1 MTKIQKI
8 DKVAKLYLTKYA
20 EEPYLIGSKLNPAY
34 FRIRCHFNKQDEE
47 TINRLYKFLMESHP
61 ASGKTITNLYND
73 VDNNRIGEIENH
85 NRVLR
90 KNIKSSGK
98 QYSIDDIMD
107 F

>member
-1 MTKIQKI
+1 
-8 DKVAKLYLTKYA
+8 
-20 EEPYLIGSKLNPAY
+20 
-34 FRIRCHFNKQDEE
+34 
-47 TINRLYKFLMESHP
+47 MESHP